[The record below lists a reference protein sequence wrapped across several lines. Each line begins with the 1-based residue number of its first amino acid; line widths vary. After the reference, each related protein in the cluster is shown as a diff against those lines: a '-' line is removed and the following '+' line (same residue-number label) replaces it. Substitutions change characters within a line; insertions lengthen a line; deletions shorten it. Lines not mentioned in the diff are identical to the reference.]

1 MPHRLDLFFFYGSTY
16 TYLTVM
22 RVERAAARAGVEV
35 RWRPFNVREIMLE
48 QDNIPFRDKPVKMR
62 YMWRDI
68 ERRAARYGIPFD
80 RVPTYPVDPDSL
92 ANRVGVL
99 AAVEGWCPEYT
110 KATYRAWF
118 LEDKPPEIPSTSTRS
133 SRHWV
138 KIQRPWSPWRTH
150 KRFATDTT
158 RKPAWRAVW
167 ESSVRPRS
175 RSETR
180 YSGATIASRTPSNG
194 VNSAGRAS
202 ESPCSQIDLMPVG
215 TQARR
220 HRA

>member
-118 LEDKPPEIPSTSTRS
+118 LEDKPPGDLEHLDSILATLGKDPEAVVSLANSQEIRD
-133 SRHWV
+133 RY
-138 KIQRPWSPWRTH
+138 
-150 KRFATDTT
+150 D
-158 RKPAWRAVW
+158 
-167 ESSVRPRS
+167 
-175 RSETR
+175 SETSVAR
-180 YSGATIASRTPSNG
+180 SMGIFG
-194 VNSAGRAS
+194 
-202 ESPCSQIDLMPVG
+202 SPTFAVG
-215 TQARR
+215 DEIFWGDDRLEDALEWCK
-220 HRA
+220 